1 MRYLT
6 TSPYD
11 RAQLRLLAKT
21 IVGLGIL
28 GATALGPAAP
38 ASAQGLYVQAPGF
51 EFGIG
56 QPYYGRPYYGRAWA
70 YEGRMNRHYE
80 PRARAERGW
89 HTWDRYGLR
98 WD

>member
-1 MRYLT
+1 M
-6 TSPYD
+6 
-11 RAQLRLLAKT
+11 RLLAKT
-21 IVGLGIL
+21 IVGLGML
-28 GATALGPAAP
+28 GATALGPTAP
-38 ASAQGLYVQAPGF
+38 ALAQGFYVQTPVF

-70 YEGRMNRHYE
+70 YEGRMNRRYD

-89 HTWDRYGLR
+89 HTWDPYGLR